1 MEPTSKLVSHCGLYC
16 GACRSYLKG
25 KCPGCIDNV
34 KATWC
39 KVRICCQENGYS
51 SCADCKTY
59 ANPMGCKYYNNI
71 FSKVIGFIF
80 RSDRNAC
87 IAMIKEKGYDNFAD
101 YMAKNGWQTIK
112 KGS

>member
-1 MEPTSKLVSHCGLYC
+1 
-16 GACRSYLKG
+16 
-25 KCPGCIDNV
+25 
-34 KATWC
+34 
-39 KVRICCQENGYS
+39 
-51 SCADCKTY
+51 
-59 ANPMGCKYYNNI
+59 MGCKYYNNI